1 MQSPDTVHPPR
12 KIAAGRGWRWCVEAF
27 HIVREQPLTWVLLT
41 LVYLLIGFAV
51 SLVPVLGRFAG
62 ALIGPLFGAGYV
74 LAAHK
79 SVSGGELELADLFEG
94 FRRAPGPLILVGV
107 IYFALALASV
117 LVITIGGVAAGA
129 GGGLL
134 SQPAAEAGQ
143 HAAAASGTVGVLLL
157 VMAVVMFVVSLC
169 YWFAPALVVLNGVSA
184 WQAIR
189 GSLSAGLANW
199 RPLLVAALALG
210 LLLIPALL
218 PLGLGLL
225 LWIPVAFV
233 TAYTSWRDVFGQPEA
248 PAPVEAPA
256 QL

>member
-1 MQSPDTVHPPR
+1 MGVSPP
-12 KIAAGRGWRWCVEAF
+12 
-27 HIVREQPLTWVLLT
+27 
-41 LVYLLIGFAV
+41 
-51 SLVPVLGRFAG
+51 
-62 ALIGPLFGAGYV
+62 
-74 LAAHK
+74 
-79 SVSGGELELADLFEG
+79 
-94 FRRAPGPLILVGV
+94 
-107 IYFALALASV
+107 
-117 LVITIGGVAAGA
+117 GA

-233 TAYTSWRDVFGQPEA
+233 TAYTSWRDVFGQPAA